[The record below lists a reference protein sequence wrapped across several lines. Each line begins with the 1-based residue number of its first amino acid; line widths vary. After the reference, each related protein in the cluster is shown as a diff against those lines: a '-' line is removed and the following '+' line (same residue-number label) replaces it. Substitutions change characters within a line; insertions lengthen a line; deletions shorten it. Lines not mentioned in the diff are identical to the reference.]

1 MKDMIYEKI
10 LSGETINSPEK
21 IAFIFKK
28 AKVELSQ
35 IKNELLK
42 RVYHNY
48 IFTKISDSF
57 IKLPNSQIA
66 TRNYEQ
72 KKTRTPR
79 VIKTTKEEILLYI
92 ICMYPK
98 ILDDVFEQFATLDID
113 EKLKSNIIEIYSK
126 SPDISSEVFID
137 KIKNL
142 SYNALLDKI
151 LNSAVCINFLSHTG
165 SHTEIV
171 SKWMSVFNEIFA
183 DNTATNRNGMLK
195 NWARIKNLKRK

>member
-1 MKDMIYEKI
+1 MPP
-10 LSGETINSPEK
+10 S
-21 IAFIFKK
+21 
-28 AKVELSQ
+28 
-35 IKNELLK
+35 
-42 RVYHNY
+42 
-48 IFTKISDSF
+48 
-57 IKLPNSQIA
+57 
-66 TRNYEQ
+66 
-72 KKTRTPR
+72 
-79 VIKTTKEEILLYI
+79 IKTTKEEILLYI

-171 SKWMSVFNEIFA
+171 NKWMSVFNEIFA